1 MGNFWGFAAGVS
13 GVPSVTAV
21 SGAKCVSGAT
31 SVSGIMNVAGGPL
44 PRVLGVPRVWWVLD
58 VRRVPWELKMTQV
71 EGGATGSH
79 EADVSQVS
87 LVPCVPWSSGV
98 H

>member
-1 MGNFWGFAAGVS
+1 
-13 GVPSVTAV
+13 
-21 SGAKCVSGAT
+21 
-31 SVSGIMNVAGGPL
+31 MNVAGGPHAADAASDPL
-44 PRVLGVPRVWWVLD
+44 PRVLGVPRVRWVLD
-58 VRRVPWELKMTQV
+58 VGRVPWELKMPQV

>member
-21 SGAKCVSGAT
+21 SRAKCVSGAT

-44 PRVLGVPRVWWVLD
+44 PRVLGVPRVW
-58 VRRVPWELKMTQV
+58 
-71 EGGATGSH
+71 
-79 EADVSQVS
+79 
-87 LVPCVPWSSGV
+87 
-98 H
+98 